1 METWI
6 CVDAAL
12 PSADFVANVR
22 YHVALG
28 RSGKIT
34 LGAKRKSR
42 DFKMAADFY
51 LVHVTT
57 VGTVSTETC
66 WAWATVPGSIWR
78 AVALHSSKARVGQA
92 AVCIR
97 VT

>member
-1 METWI
+1 
-6 CVDAAL
+6 
-12 PSADFVANVR
+12 
-22 YHVALG
+22 
-28 RSGKIT
+28 
-34 LGAKRKSR
+34 
-42 DFKMAADFY
+42 MAADFY

-78 AVALHSSKARVGQA
+78 AVALHSSKAGVGQA
-92 AVCIR
+92 AVCIG